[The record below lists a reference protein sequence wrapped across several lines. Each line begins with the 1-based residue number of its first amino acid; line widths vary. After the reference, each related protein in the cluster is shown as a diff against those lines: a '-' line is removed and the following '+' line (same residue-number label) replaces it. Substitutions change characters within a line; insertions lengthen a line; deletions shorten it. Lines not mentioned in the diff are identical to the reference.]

1 MYDIDAALG
10 QLDRIWWRV
19 PQHTTE
25 VHTGDGVVIWRSG
38 QDAGIVGVGRVAN
51 EPALHSMDDDDRRFV
66 LSDAEDRSDQTR
78 VLVIAQPCPFVPKAV
93 MESLPQLS
101 GSQLLRAPLGT
112 VFPISPEEWEALSP
126 LLPTLP
132 TLDRT
137 IAVGR
142 DALPTPFAWG
152 QRVGTCNDLPGGY
165 DGYLQAGREILG
177 EVDDQQP
184 TQQQLVGFVMSRF
197 DRKPT
202 SAHNAVNALR
212 VPGFIRQHGGTW
224 ELTPAGKDWLETES
238 HARVIAQL
246 HRAVRFIGEM
256 LAETIEPRTTTEL
269 LVIAGERYGLGW
281 TTETQVH
288 RRRGWLQ
295 SAGMI
300 GVTGDRRLHITDAG
314 QALLEALQVTPP
326 APAPPGAERPATV
339 DNHEVALG
347 AAADTVSHSAAIAQ
361 ELSESSIASSDPD
374 RFERAVRDAFQA
386 LGFEAKWLGRSGRT
400 DVLVQADIGLG
411 RTYRVVVDAKSTSS
425 GSVSDGQ
432 VDWITLQEH
441 RVKHEADFI
450 AMVGPSPKG
459 QRLFDRARE
468 AGVVVISVERLAA
481 LVRQHEAAPLGLSD
495 YRSLFDRPGELE
507 PEILSE
513 RAEDW
518 LRQVNVTRAAL
529 DEIRRRAERSGPLTA
544 RELSLVLDD
553 DPLVENTT
561 VDELQ
566 RLLDTLASP
575 LIGVLEGDP
584 QSGYLAVSAPG
595 VITTR
600 MELLSRQLTGG
611 GKHDEQR
618 VAD

>member
-1 MYDIDAALG
+1 MYEIDAALS

-25 VHTGDGVVIWRSG
+25 VHTGDGVLIWRSG

-51 EPALHSMDDDDRRFV
+51 EPALHSMDDDRRFV

-78 VLVIAQPCPFVPKAV
+78 VSVLTQPCPFVPKTV
-93 MESLPQLS
+93 VESLPQLA

-112 VFPISPEEWEALSP
+112 VFPISSDEWGALCP
-126 LLPTLP
+126 LLPSLP
-132 TLDRT
+132 TLDGT
-137 IAVGR
+137 IEAQHGG
-142 DALPTPFAWG
+142 LPTPFAWG

-165 DGYLQAGREILG
+165 DGYLAAGREILQ

-224 ELTPAGKDWLETES
+224 ELTPAGRDWLETES
-238 HARVIAQL
+238 YARVIAQL
-246 HRAVRFIGEM
+246 HRAVRFVGEM
-256 LAETIEPRTTTEL
+256 LAETIEPQTTTEL
-269 LVIAGERYGLGW
+269 LAIAGERYGLGW

-300 GVTGDRRLHITDAG
+300 GVTDDRRLHITDAG
-314 QALLEALQVTPP
+314 QTLLEALQVTPP
-326 APAPPGAERPATV
+326 APAPAERPSKV
-339 DNHEVALG
+339 DTYEVALG
-347 AAADTVSHSAAIAQ
+347 TAAGTVSHSAAIAQ
-361 ELSESSIASSDPD
+361 ELSEASIASSDPD

-441 RVKHEADFI
+441 RAKHEADFI
-450 AMVGPSPKG
+450 ALVGPNPKG

-481 LVRQHEAAPLGLSD
+481 LVRQHEAAPLGLGD

-561 VDELQ
+561 VNELQ

-584 QSGYLAVSAPG
+584 QGGYLAVSAPG

-600 MELLSRQLTGG
+600 LELVSRQLTDGD
-611 GKHDEQR
+611 KDDEHR
-618 VAD
+618 VMD